1 MKIKIISACNIPGLG
16 LAQTGQILE
25 AKKGYKKKFQSLV
38 KSGIAIEIKEDKK

>member
-38 KSGIAIEIKEDKK
+38 KSGIAIEIKEGKE

>member
-25 AKKGYKKKFQSLV
+25 SKKGEKKRFQSLV
-38 KSGIAIEIKEDKK
+38 RNGIAVEIKEDKK